1 MKLIYFSILVLLS
14 VIPIPAKMI
23 QYELTIDER
32 LISPAGKAVKALT
45 VNGTMPGPT
54 LRFTIGDTA
63 RITVVNH
70 LRREQTSIHWHGL
83 LVPFQQDGVPYLTTA
98 PIYPG
103 ASHIFEFELKHTG
116 TYWYHSHTGLQEQRG
131 VYGSV
136 VVDPAV
142 LDSIKNFDRE
152 YVVVLSDWTNER
164 PSAVLN
170 TLMRGNEWYAIKKN
184 NVQSLA
190 GSIKAHVLGD
200 YLGQLMGRIQPMD
213 ISDVYY
219 NKFLANGKDSIVL
232 PAQPTERILL
242 RIINASASTYFYM
255 GSATGPMT
263 IIAADGPTVI
273 PVAIRRLLIATA
285 ETYDLVVTVPA
296 NGMYE
301 VRATAQDGS
310 GHASIFLG
318 SGTQHHVADP
328 PKANLYTM
336 DEMLD
341 GALQISKA
349 VFDSSKERPQAPY
362 QLLQAPQSTAFSSSH
377 PVRTIELRMTGSM
390 RRYIWSF
397 DGKTL
402 DESSA
407 IKIAKGEIVRLIL
420 INNTMMNHPL
430 HLHGHFF
437 RVITGKNDFAPLKHT
452 VDIPPMG
459 RRVIEFEANEVG
471 DWFFHCHLLYH
482 MHMGMARV
490 FSYQEMGD
498 KHKPDLGNSMKPA
511 PVLMMEGAV
520 LHSMTMGMMA
530 LMYKE
535 NDVYFNAMADYSLS
549 GHHEA
554 EFGYRRFVG
563 ENVSFSLGLDP
574 LQLYHSDA
582 GCFFGAVNYR
592 LPFFIESGLRIS
604 TGGLLTV
611 SLDNQ
616 FHLTSRISMNNSVA
630 YNTHDEWQY
639 HGYVEYILLKNV
651 SLVASYHSMYSA
663 GFGIGFRL

>member
-1 MKLIYFSILVLLS
+1 MKLLYFILLFFSSIL
-14 VIPIPAKMI
+14 PIAAKVI
-23 QYELTIDER
+23 QYELTVDER
-32 LISPAGKAVKALT
+32 LSSLAGKAVKVLT
-45 VNGTMPGPT
+45 INGAIPGPT

-70 LRREQTSIHWHGL
+70 LLREQTSIHWHGL
-83 LVPFQQDGVPYLTTA
+83 LVPYQQDGVPYLTTS

-103 ASHIFEFELKHTG
+103 ASHVFEFELKHTG

-131 VYGSV
+131 VYGSI
-136 VVDPAV
+136 VVDPAIR
-142 LDSIKNFDRE
+142 DTINKIDRE

-170 TLMRGNEWYAIKKN
+170 TLMRGNEWYSIKKKN
-184 NVQSLA
+184 AQSFA
-190 GSIKAHVLGD
+190 GAIRANALSD
-200 YLGQLMGRIQPMD
+200 YLEQQMSRMQPMD

-219 NKFLANGKDSIVL
+219 DAFLANGKDSIAL
-232 PAQPTERILL
+232 PARTGERILL
-242 RIINASASTYFYM
+242 RIINAAASTYFYL

-263 IIAADGPTVI
+263 IVAADGPSVI
-273 PVAIRRLLIATA
+273 PVPVRRLLIATA
-285 ETYDLVVTVPA
+285 ETYDLIVTVSDS
-296 NGMYE
+296 GSYE

-310 GHASIFLG
+310 GYASIFLG
-318 SGTQHHVADP
+318 SGTVHHAEDP

-341 GALQISKA
+341 GALQSSKA
-349 VFDSSKERPQAPY
+349 VFDSSKERPQTPY
-362 QLLQAPQSTAFSSSH
+362 QLLRAPQSTAFATSH

-402 DESSA
+402 DESDA
-407 IKIAKGEIVRLIL
+407 IKIAKGEIVRLVL
-420 INNTMMNHPL
+420 INNTMMHHPL

-437 RVITGKNDFAPLKHT
+437 RVISGKNDYAPLKHT

-459 RRVIEFEANEVG
+459 RRIIEFEANEVG

-490 FSYQEMGD
+490 FSYQEMGES
-498 KHKPDLGNSMKPA
+498 HKPDLGNSMKHE

-530 LMYKE
+530 IMYKE
-535 NDVYFNAMADYSLS
+535 NDVYFDAMADYSLS

-554 EFGYRRFVG
+554 QIGYRRFVG
-563 ENVSFSLGLDP
+563 ENFSFSLGIDP
-574 LQLYHSDA
+574 LQLYSQES
-582 GCFFGAVNYR
+582 GVFFGEIKYM
-592 LPFFIESGLRIS
+592 LPFFIESGLRFT
-604 TGGLLTV
+604 TGGVLTV

-616 FHLTSRISMNNSVA
+616 LHLTPRLGMSNSVA
-630 YNTHDEWQY
+630 YTSHHDLEY
-639 HGYVEYILLKNV
+639 FGYLEYILLKNV
-651 SLVASYHSMYSA
+651 SLIASYHTMYGA

>member
-1 MKLIYFSILVLLS
+1 MRLIYFSLLFFSS
-14 VIPIPAKMI
+14 VMPIAAKVI
-23 QYELTIDER
+23 QYELTVDER
-32 LISPAGKAVKALT
+32 LSSPAGKTVKALT
-45 VNGTMPGPT
+45 INGTLPGPT

-63 RITVVNH
+63 RITVINH
-70 LRREQTSIHWHGL
+70 LKREETSIHWHGL
-83 LVPFQQDGVPYLTTA
+83 LVPYQQDGVPYLTTA

-103 ASHIFEFELKHTG
+103 ASHVFEFELKHTG

-131 VYGSV
+131 VYGSI
-136 VVDPAV
+136 VVDPATR
-142 LDSIKNFDRE
+142 DTINNIDRE
-152 YVVVLSDWTNER
+152 FVVVLSDWTNER
-164 PSAVLN
+164 PSVVSH

-184 NVQSLA
+184 NAQSLA
-190 GSIKAHVLGD
+190 GSIKAHALRD
-200 YLGQLMGRIQPMD
+200 YLEQLLSRMPSMD

-232 PAQPTERILL
+232 PAQAGERILL
-242 RIINASASTYFYM
+242 RVINAAASSYFYL
-255 GSATGPMT
+255 GSATGLMT
-263 IIAADGPTVI
+263 IIAADGPAVV
-273 PVAIRRLLIATA
+273 PADIRRLLIATA
-285 ETYDLVVTVPA
+285 ETYDLIVTVPDS
-296 NGMYE
+296 GSYE

-318 SGTQHHVADP
+318 SGTLHRTEDP

-341 GALQISKA
+341 GALQSSRAI
-349 VFDSSKERPQAPY
+349 FDTVKERPQAPY
-362 QLLQAPQSTAFSSSH
+362 QLLRAPQSTAFDTSH

-402 DESSA
+402 DETDA
-407 IKIAKGEIVRLIL
+407 IKIAKGEIVRLVL

-437 RVITGKNDFAPLKHT
+437 RVINGMNDFAPLKHT

-459 RRVIEFEANEVG
+459 RRIIEFEANEVG

-490 FSYQEMGD
+490 FSYKEMGEN
-498 KHKPDLGNSMKPA
+498 HKPDLGNSMKPM
-511 PVLMMEGAV
+511 PVLMMGGAV
-520 LHSMTMGMMA
+520 LHSMTMGMMVI
-530 LMYKE
+530 MYKE
-535 NDVYFNAMADYSLS
+535 NDVYFNAMTDYSLS

-554 EFGYRRFVG
+554 EIGYRRFVG
-563 ENVSFSLGLDP
+563 ENFSFSLGIDP
-574 LQLYHSDA
+574 LQLYSQES
-582 GCFFGAVNYR
+582 GVFFGEVKYQ
-592 LPFFIESGLRIS
+592 LPFFIEGGLRFT
-604 TGGLLTV
+604 TGGVLTV

-616 FHLTSRISMNNSVA
+616 LHLTPRLGINNSVA
-630 YNTHDEWQY
+630 YTTHHELEY
-639 HGYVEYILLKNV
+639 FGYLEYILLKNV
-651 SLVASYHSMYSA
+651 SLIASYHSMYGA